1 MVATFHLH
9 YLGHRIKY
17 GDLEVRNTT
26 QQLLST
32 TRPCCSI
39 EFIESFLFWVN
50 LVTYYIGIYIFV
62 YILIKFSIFILFF
75 FVIFKCSIFSALHP
89 KHFGIWKNILWN
101 WFLHS
106 IIYRV
111 MWYFWVFIVNPFS
124 LLWTMFFSRKMYFFW
139 STFLL
144 LIAESIS
151 LDTSGKSVV
160 GFSWKLLLPLE

>member
-1 MVATFHLH
+1 MLQ
-9 YLGHRIKY
+9 Y
-17 GDLEVRNTT
+17 
-26 QQLLST
+26 
-32 TRPCCSI
+32 
-39 EFIESFLFWVN
+39 WV
-50 LVTYYIGIYIFV
+50 YWI
-62 YILIKFSIFILFF
+62 IFILSQSRHILYRYIYICIYIDKVLYIHSFF

-151 LDTSGKSVV
+151 LDTSGKLVV